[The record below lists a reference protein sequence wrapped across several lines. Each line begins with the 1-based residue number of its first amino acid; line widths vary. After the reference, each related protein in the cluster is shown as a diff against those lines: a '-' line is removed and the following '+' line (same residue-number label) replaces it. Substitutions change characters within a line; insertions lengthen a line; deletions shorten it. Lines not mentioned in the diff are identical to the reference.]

1 MSGGV
6 PRRVQI
12 SRTQR
17 NTPSKSGNVV
27 AKKALVLCSGRRSR
41 RAMCNYVM
49 RRTHAETK
57 KEVGANPWWYDN
69 ADSIGRQLACFN

>member
-6 PRRVQI
+6 PKRVQI
-12 SRTQR
+12 SRIQR
-17 NTPSKSGNVV
+17 NTPSKAGNVV

-49 RRTHAETK
+49 RRTNRHT
-57 KEVGANPWWYDN
+57 PFPSQRRW
-69 ADSIGRQLACFN
+69 